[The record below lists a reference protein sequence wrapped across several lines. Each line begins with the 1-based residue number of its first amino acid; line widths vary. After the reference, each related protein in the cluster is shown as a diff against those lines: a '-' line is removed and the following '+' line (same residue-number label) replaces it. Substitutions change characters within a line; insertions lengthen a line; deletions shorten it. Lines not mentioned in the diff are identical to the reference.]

1 MVELTKFE
9 TESRT
14 VRSAAMGLLQLGK
27 VNVKPTANQFR
38 GSGMSCIVGSPH
50 VEHIHVGTLSLTR
63 RKFARVRFRPYR
75 WTRRK
80 ILKGHFVSQTCFFML
95 RGSSSK
101 L

>member
-1 MVELTKFE
+1 MVEQTKFG

-14 VRSAAMGLLQLGK
+14 LRSAAMGLLQLGN
-27 VNVKPTANQFR
+27 VNVKPTANQIR

-50 VEHIHVGTLSLTR
+50 VEYIHVGALSLTR

-80 ILKGHFVSQTCFFML
+80 ILEGHFVSQNCSL
-95 RGSSSK
+95 C
-101 L
+101 